1 MLRATIEKFNAGEPK
16 NGIYP
21 LGKGA
26 GALLGR
32 KKSVLSGKP
41 RKFIIRVLL

>member
-1 MLRATIEKFNAGEPK
+1 MLCAGIEKLNTGEPK

-32 KKSVLSGKP
+32 KKSMLSGKP
-41 RKFIIRVLL
+41 RKFIIRVPL